1 MQGQWHFQGLL
12 DAGIPV
18 WASKLITQIKEK
30 LIQKN
35 ISCDALHDLIQFVQF
50 RKREKHAWRSDTFS
64 KIAGVYQV
72 ALNISVI

>member
-1 MQGQWHFQGLL
+1 MQGQWHIQGLL

-35 ISCDALHDLIQFVQF
+35 ISYDALHDLIQFVQF
-50 RKREKHAWRSDTFS
+50 RKRENTHG
-64 KIAGVYQV
+64 GVT
-72 ALNISVI
+72 L